1 MDGKNRPLITRAH
14 SLPLW
19 HSHSLKHNDRTYTS
33 GGVSGKPGSSTLG
46 KATLLN
52 SLPPLSKRFNRFL
65 SGYICSVPLTANV
78 SKQYSASLPRAHES
92 RKQPPLFFYP
102 DTEQQGARLLMTLY
116 GSVGVQRRASH
127 SHGSRPASQLGK
139 LTSSTV
145 RHLLLKCFLTD
156 RWVCLPFLNVDLVEK
171 GGRKKNR
178 LRVDLSLKKMTL
190 NDKASTESLRSPPSA
205 RASPTQLWRSNI
217 LQHTALLC
225 L

>member
-1 MDGKNRPLITRAH
+1 MEGTRARGDRMDGKNRPLVTRAH
-14 SLPLW
+14 TLPLW
-19 HSHSLKHNDRTYTS
+19 HSHSLKHNGRTYTS

-52 SLPPLSKRFNRFL
+52 SLPPLSERFNRFL
-65 SGYICSVPLTANV
+65 SGYICSVALTANV
-78 SKQYSASLPRAHES
+78 FNQHSASLPHAHES

-116 GSVGVQRRASH
+116 GSVGVQQRASH
-127 SHGSRPASQLGK
+127 SHGSRPASQLSK

-171 GGRKKNR
+171 RREEKINS
-178 LRVDLSLKKMTL
+178 V
-190 NDKASTESLRSPPSA
+190 
-205 RASPTQLWRSNI
+205 WI
-217 LQHTALLC
+217 WV
-225 L
+225 